1 MATQA
6 SLSAEPRT
14 VTGKGAARDL
24 RRRGRIPAVIYGH
37 HREPLALDVDATAA
51 TRLLQAIGS
60 SAALVDV
67 TISGREPVKV
77 LIREVQRN
85 PVRPVDIIHL
95 DLYEISADERI
106 TVEVPVHLTGIPDG
120 VRNSGGVLDHLLH
133 KIEIRVYP
141 KDLPEHIELDVTALT
156 IGHGLFVRDIALAN
170 AEILDDP
177 GQPVCTV
184 VPPRTEAS
192 ETPVAVAEVAEPE
205 LIRKPK
211 AEEEGEAEE

>member
-37 HREPLALDVDATAA
+37 HREPQALDIDAIAA

-60 SAALVDV
+60 AATLVDV
-67 TISGREPVKV
+67 TITGREPVKV

-95 DLYEISADERI
+95 DLYEISADEKI
-106 TVEVPVHLTGIPDG
+106 TVEVPVHLVGIPDG

-133 KIEIRVYP
+133 EIEIRVLP
-141 KDLPEHIELDVTALT
+141 KDLPSHVDVDVTALT
-156 IGHGLFVRDIALAN
+156 IGHGVFVRDITVPN
-170 AEILDDP
+170 AEILTDP
-177 GQPVCTV
+177 GQPICTV
-184 VPPRTEAS
+184 VPPRTETA
-192 ETPVAVAEVAEPE
+192 ETPAAAVEVAEPE

>member
-6 SLSAEPRT
+6 SLSAEPRN

-37 HREPLALDVDATAA
+37 HREPQALDVDAIAA

-60 SAALVDV
+60 AATLVDV
-67 TISGREPVKV
+67 TISGQEPVKV
-77 LIREVQRN
+77 LIREIQRN

-95 DLYEISADERI
+95 DLYEISADEKI

-133 KIEIRVYP
+133 KIEIRVFP
-141 KDLPEHIELDVTALT
+141 KDLPHHVEVEVTALT
-156 IGHGLFVRDIALAN
+156 IGHGVFVRDITVPN
-170 AEILDDP
+170 AEILTDP
-177 GQPVCTV
+177 GQPICTV
-184 VPPRTEAS
+184 VPPRTETS
-192 ETPVAVAEVAEPE
+192 ETPAVAAEVAEPE

-211 AEEEGEAEE
+211 ADEEGEAEE